1 MRFRNDFESSE
12 FFDEDP
18 VAGASLAGFIV
29 NIRLLLGPAG
39 GDGGGEIELRGLL
52 EPAGGDGGGE
62 AARTGSCC
70 ALLPLIEVL
79 EAASSRAPNSALS
92 VSSLPFERQHAA
104 AKLMPTR

>member
-1 MRFRNDFESSE
+1 MRFRNDFESSK

-39 GDGGGEIELRGLL
+39 GDGGGE
-52 EPAGGDGGGE
+52 

-79 EAASSRAPNSALS
+79 EAASSWAPNSALS
-92 VSSLPFERQHAA
+92 DSSLTFERQHAA